1 MNLKALMQKL
11 ETINSRQ
18 TLTESAEKEQTDKKK
33 CPPMSHIKKMCQDG
47 KSVAEICKMHP
58 DCDHTELKQMIA
70 DCKETMDKDKKKTN
84 EGIGFTSSIARSL
97 IQEFGYKLDEAE
109 EFQFSPEQ
117 EKFLGKA
124 NRQDPYILARMPGP
138 KPPFSYFKD
147 PEDQAIAKQMNF
159 GANNLNKIKNLVGAG
174 TQGDAST
181 FAAPA
186 PAKMR
191 GGDPAAA
198 QPAPAGAPELVGTQ
212 NQAPNAAAQA
222 DLIANRMDQEA
233 GANTMGQTAAPAP
246 TAATAAPVTTPAQRA
261 TAAAARARAAA
272 KAGADASDP
281 STQTKPAAPA
291 ASTWKGQTDEFGGM
305 EEPKAAVAP
314 AAAAPAAAFNPG
326 KDSQRANVT
335 AISTELRAIA
345 DARDKLGPNVTM
357 DNMQPLFDRLKKVKT
372 DAAGAGEDVK
382 SAVQAHITN
391 VEAELKKV
399 SGGAGAVPAAAA
411 QSADGKP
418 AVAKPAQP
426 VVPPQGAEA
435 SAKFKAEKLARLKEI
450 TAKLQAATSA
460 STKES
465 RLSEAEKY
473 AALRDRL
480 LMIETRVDE
489 GPVDFAKGL
498 YNTGKGMYQAAK
510 TAFSGAPVATG
521 KLTKA
526 GNPQMTS
533 QSSKQFAKQ
542 LATLPAS
549 QRAAY
554 TTAKVVKANPIK
566 TTIGAGLGAAAVGG
580 GAAYALSDNPGETP
594 PVVPAAQTGT
604 PTPAPAAPGEDI
616 KTLTTE
622 VDAIEKELMGD
633 DGSAFQNDPE
643 IQKAIADAR
652 AAAGGLAADPISKN
666 ALPKNESV
674 DDELTRW
681 LKIAHG

>member
-97 IQEFGYKLDEAE
+97 IQEFGYSLDEAE

-191 GGDPAAA
+191 GGDPTAA

-212 NQAPNAAAQA
+212 NQAPDA
-222 DLIANRMDQEA
+222 
-233 GANTMGQTAAPAP
+233 AAPAP

-314 AAAAPAAAFNPG
+314 AAPAAAFKPG

-335 AISTELRAIA
+335 ALATEVRAIA
-345 DARDKLGPNVTM
+345 DAAEKLGPNATL
-357 DNMQPLFDRLKKVKT
+357 DDFRPLFDRLKKVET

-382 SAVQAHITN
+382 SAVQAM
-391 VEAELKKV
+391 VSKLEAELKKA

-411 QSADGKP
+411 QSADGRP

-594 PVVPAAQTGT
+594 TVVPAAQTGT
-604 PTPAPAAPGEDI
+604 PTPAPAAPTTPAAPGDDI

-643 IQKAIADAR
+643 IQKAIAAAR

>member
-147 PEDQAIAKQMNF
+147 PEDQAIAKRMNF

-181 FAAPA
+181 FAAAA

-198 QPAPAGAPELVGTQ
+198 APQTGAASNMAQDPAQQAAATKPAGAPELVGTQ
-212 NQAPNAAAQA
+212 NQAPDAAAQA
-222 DLIANRMDQEA
+222 DRIANRMDQEA
-233 GANTMGQTAAPAP
+233 GANTMGQIAAPLP
-246 TAATAAPVTTPAQRA
+246 TGTVDPN
-261 TAAAARARAAA
+261 
-272 KAGADASDP
+272 AGELGNQTP
-281 STQTKPAAPA
+281 STRMPP
-291 ASTWKGQTDEFGGM
+291 
-305 EEPKAAVAP
+305 
-314 AAAAPAAAFNPG
+314 AAAPA
-326 KDSQRANVT
+326 V
-335 AISTELRAIA
+335 ST
-345 DARDKLGPNVTM
+345 
-357 DNMQPLFDRLKKVKT
+357 
-372 DAAGAGEDVK
+372 
-382 SAVQAHITN
+382 
-391 VEAELKKV
+391 
-399 SGGAGAVPAAAA
+399 
-411 QSADGKP
+411 
-418 AVAKPAQP
+418 
-426 VVPPQGAEA
+426 QGAEA

-460 STKES
+460 SKKES

-489 GPVDFAKGL
+489 GPLDFAKGL

-510 TAFSGAPVATG
+510 TGFSGAPVATG

-526 GNPQMTS
+526 GSPQMTS
-533 QSSKQFAKQ
+533 QSSKKFAKQ

-554 TTAKVVKANPIK
+554 NTAKVVKANPIK
-566 TTIGAGLGAAAVGG
+566 TSIGAGLGAAAVAGG
-580 GAAYALSDNPGETP
+580 TAYALSGKPEETP
-594 PVVPAAQTGT
+594 AVVPATQTGT
-604 PTPAPAAPGEDI
+604 PTPRKENPHADQGGTTPTPAAPGEDI
-616 KTLTTE
+616 KALTTE

-666 ALPKNESV
+666 AQPKTESV